1 MQKMRPHLA
10 DGSPAAESDDGEDAK
25 RSLSSHLSRKQEQR
39 RWRQWRW
46 WGKWRVETGSAAS
59 AEKCVTGGGC
69 KECMTS
75 PGTRLFGNITL
86 SLELATKVR
95 EDFTITDLIPFASA
109 SKFHIYLTPI

>member
-25 RSLSSHLSRKQEQR
+25 RSLSSHLSRKQEQ
-39 RWRQWRW
+39 WRW
-46 WGKWRVETGSAAS
+46 WGRWRVETGPAAS

-69 KECMTS
+69 KESMTR
-75 PGTRLFGNITL
+75 PGTRLLGNITL

-95 EDFTITDLIPFASA
+95 EDFTVTEKAPTKPSLG
-109 SKFHIYLTPI
+109 

>member
-39 RWRQWRW
+39 RWRWKR
-46 WGKWRVETGSAAS
+46 RVETGPAAS

-69 KECMTS
+69 KECMTR
-75 PGTRLFGNITL
+75 PGTRLLGNITL

-109 SKFHIYLTPI
+109 SKFHIYLPWVNSHLV

>member
-39 RWRQWRW
+39 RWRGR
-46 WGKWRVETGSAAS
+46 WRVETGSAAS

-86 SLELATKVR
+86 SIELATKVR
-95 EDFTITDLIPFASA
+95 EDFKSQTLFP
-109 SKFHIYLTPI
+109 